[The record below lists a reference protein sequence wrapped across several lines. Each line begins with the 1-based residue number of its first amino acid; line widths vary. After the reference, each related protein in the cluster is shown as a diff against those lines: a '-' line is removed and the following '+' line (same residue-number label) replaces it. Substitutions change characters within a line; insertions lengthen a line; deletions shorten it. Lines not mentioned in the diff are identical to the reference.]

1 MQPFAGNYSKDNRF
15 SRTEWLCRCRE
26 AREEESHLMNGN
38 CPVYREIRQKY
49 DNLDD
54 DETLAQYFKEIL
66 EMRDK
71 LEKEDKEDDINN

>member
-1 MQPFAGNYSKDNRF
+1 MFLDKIDIYHQ
-15 SRTEWLCRCRE
+15 
-26 AREEESHLMNGN
+26 
-38 CPVYREIRQKY
+38 EIRQKY

-71 LEKEDKEDDINN
+71 LEKEEKEDNINN